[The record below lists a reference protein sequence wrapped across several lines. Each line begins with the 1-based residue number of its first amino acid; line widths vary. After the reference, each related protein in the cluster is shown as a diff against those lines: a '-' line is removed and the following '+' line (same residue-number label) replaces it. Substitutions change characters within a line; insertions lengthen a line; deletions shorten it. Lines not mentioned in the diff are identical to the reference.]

1 MIRVVIQAGFGNQL
15 FQYATA
21 YALARELGQPLEV
34 DTSFFSWYNKNHPAT
49 ARQSAMDLL
58 KLDAHTTRT
67 SSNSKY
73 WIYRPWF
80 SLPFRYFPFYVG
92 GQPMV
97 VENIPNCRQDQR
109 ALFSKIGKRGA
120 TLFGFWQNT
129 VYFDKYLL
137 DLKRQFQPNYELD
150 SSVSKLYAE
159 VADCESVG
167 VHIRRGDFV
176 GLGWDKGADY
186 YLKGMAWVKEKK
198 PDVRFFIVTDDKKW
212 VCEQFYGRDDI
223 TIIDIKTP
231 TCDIDEFFLL
241 SSCKH
246 QVISESTFGW
256 WAAFLNTN
264 KDKLIVIPQTAV
276 GQIFSDEWHK
286 I

>member
-1 MIRVVIQAGFGNQL
+1 MIRAIIQAGFGNQL

-34 DTSFFSWYNKNHPAT
+34 DTSFFCWYNKHHPAT
-49 ARQSAMDLL
+49 ARQSAMELL

-67 SSNSKY
+67 SCNSRF
-73 WIYRPWF
+73 WIYKPWF
-80 SLPFRYFPFYVG
+80 TLPFRYFPFYVG

-97 VENIPNCRQDQR
+97 VEDIANCRQDQR
-109 ALFSKIGKRGA
+109 YLFRKIGKRGA

-137 DLKRQFQPNYELD
+137 DLKRQFQPNYELHE
-150 SSVSKLYAE
+150 SVSQLHSE
-159 VADCESVG
+159 VASCESVG

-186 YLKGMAWVKEKK
+186 YLKGMTWVKEQK
-198 PDVRFFIVTDDKKW
+198 PEARFFIVTDDKQW
-212 VCEQFYGRDDI
+212 AREQFSNRDDI
-223 TIIDIKTP
+223 TIIDINTS

-241 SSCKH
+241 SLCKH
-246 QVISESTFGW
+246 QIISESTFGW
-256 WAAFLNTN
+256 WAAYLNTN
-264 KDKLIVIPQTAV
+264 IEKMVLVPETAK
-276 GQIFSDEWHK
+276 GQIFRDEW
-286 I
+286 IRI